1 MAAHYGDI
9 PTGGTEIDVLPTNA
23 AAYRVRLVVRRT
35 RADNEILARIRTCA
49 GSNGHIAK
57 NNVVGVVV
65 VQFVNGDLSRAIF
78 IGLRFR
84 SGGSR
89 VGIYRGNR
97 IWVGI
102 HRGNRIWIRI
112 HIPRSDECN
121 LLRRG
126 GANPLTRFYVIRSQ
140 RVSRRL
146 SVRKIVQ
153 SVVERYQS
161 RVKTPVVSAQLHGT
175 GILVITLRIQSV
187 CEDLPRSSLQDAT
200 SKDQLAASDI
210 VPFTLGSKGKL
221 RHLQSAARNGH
232 RILDEPLLSNFRA
245 PVLKGS
251 RSQKTIH

>member
-49 GSNGHIAK
+49 RSNGHIAK

-84 SGGSR
+84 SRGSR
-89 VGIYRGNR
+89 VGIY
-97 IWVGI
+97 
-102 HRGNRIWIRI
+102 RGNRIWIRI

-251 RSQKTIH
+251 RAQEAVH